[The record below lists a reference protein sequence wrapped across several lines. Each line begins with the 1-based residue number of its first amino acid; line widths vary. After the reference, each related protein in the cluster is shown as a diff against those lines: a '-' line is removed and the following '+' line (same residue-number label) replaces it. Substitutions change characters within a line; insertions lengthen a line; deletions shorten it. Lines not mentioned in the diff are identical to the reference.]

1 MTRAAQARGR
11 RRPQYWARES
21 GRRCIVCASQADFA
35 ALRGDHE
42 QADLLA
48 AGAERAGLAV
58 GARPSWPPCRCP
70 GHGRARYARAV
81 LTTESVG
88 LMGKTGS
95 FRICLRYQLI
105 TPTPTAPATAISE
118 PCIEYASLAD
128 L

>member
-48 AGAERAGLAV
+48 AGAEWAGSGCGRPALLAT
-58 GARPSWPPCRCP
+58 GMP
-70 GHGRARYARAV
+70 GHCRARYARAV

-88 LMGKTGS
+88 LIGDDVI
-95 FRICLRYQLI
+95 FPNLLDI
-105 TPTPTAPATAISE
+105 PTDYAHATAPATATSE